1 MLRPLTVCLVA
12 LSVLGAGRADLLEGG
27 AGRGGQAP
35 APSAAATREV
45 AITIDDLPSVSVLGS
60 DFGQAERTTADL
72 VSALSRH
79 QIPAIGFVNERKLAP
94 DGTLEPR
101 RVALLQQWI
110 DAGLELGNH
119 SYSHPDLNTTS
130 LEAYEADVI
139 EGETITRR
147 LMTSAGKSLRYFRH
161 PFLHTGRTP
170 ELRRELVAFLT
181 SRGYRVAP
189 VTIDNSDYVFAAAFD
204 RVSATGN
211 TAGAERIAAAYIDYM
226 DGGDRLLRTASRRH
240 RRPRYRADAADS
252 RQRPERRDPRPPR
265 RPRWKRAA
273 TASSRST
280 VRFATP
286 PTNCATP
293 TSGPGGITWLHRWAI
308 TAGTPPAVFKGEPA
322 VPEWIDSAAALR

>member
-1 MLRPLTVCLVA
+1 MVCLVT
-12 LSVLGAGRADLLEGG
+12 LSVLCVGRADLLEGG
-27 AGRGGQAP
+27 AGRAGQPP

-45 AITIDDLPSVSVLGS
+45 AITIDDLPSVSVLGN

-79 QIPAIGFVNERKLAP
+79 QVPAIGFVNERKLAP
-94 DGTLEPR
+94 DGTVEPR

-130 LEAYEADVI
+130 LEAYEADVV

-211 TAGAERIAAAYIDYM
+211 TAGAERIAAAYIDYIEAVTAYYEQQAVAIVGR
-226 DGGDRLLRTASRRH
+226 DIAQTLLIHANALNAATFDRLAARLEAR
-240 RRPRYRADAADS
+240 RYRFVPLDRAL
-252 RQRPERRDPRPPR
+252 RDPAYELPDTY
-265 RPRWKRAA
+265 A
-273 TASSRST
+273 
-280 VRFATP
+280 
-286 PTNCATP
+286 
-293 TSGPGGITWLHRWAI
+293 GPGGITWLHRWAL
-308 TAGTPPAVFKGEPA
+308 TAGTPPSVFKGEPV
-322 VPEWIDSAAALR
+322 VPEWINTAAALR

>member
-12 LSVLGAGRADLLEGG
+12 LSVLGAGRADRLEGG
-27 AGRGGQAP
+27 RQATASAG
-35 APSAAATREV
+35 ATREV

-101 RVALLQQWI
+101 RVALLQQWV

-130 LEAYEADVI
+130 LEAYEADVV

-170 ELRRELVAFLT
+170 ELRRELAAFLT

-211 TAGAERIAAAYIDYM
+211 SAGAERIAAAYIEYM
-226 DGGDRLLRTASRRH
+226 DAVTAYYEQQAVAIVGRDIAQTLLIHANALNAATLDRLAARLEAR
-240 RRPRYRADAADS
+240 RYRFVPLDRALRDAAY
-252 RQRPERRDPRPPR
+252 ELRD
-265 RPRWKRAA
+265 
-273 TASSRST
+273 TY
-280 VRFATP
+280 V
-286 PTNCATP
+286 
-293 TSGPGGITWLHRWAI
+293 GPGGISWLHRWAI
-308 TAGTPPAVFKGEPA
+308 TAGKPPALFRGEPV
-322 VPEWIDSAAALR
+322 VPDWINSAAALR

>member
-12 LSVLGAGRADLLEGG
+12 LSVLGGGRADLLEGG

-94 DGTLEPR
+94 DGTVEPR

-130 LEAYEADVI
+130 LEAYEADVV

-161 PFLHTGRTP
+161 PFLHTGRTL
-170 ELRRELVAFLT
+170 ELRRELFAFLT

-226 DGGDRLLRTASRRH
+226 EAVTAYYEQQAVAIVGRDIAQTLLIHANALNAATLDRLAARLEAR
-240 RRPRYRADAADS
+240 RYRFVPLDRAL
-252 RQRPERRDPRPPR
+252 RDPAYELPDTY
-265 RPRWKRAA
+265 A
-273 TASSRST
+273 
-280 VRFATP
+280 
-286 PTNCATP
+286 
-293 TSGPGGITWLHRWAI
+293 GPGGITWLHRWAI
-308 TAGTPPAVFKGEPA
+308 TAKTPPAVFKGEPG
-322 VPEWIDSAAALR
+322 VPEWINSAAALR